1 MEKRES
7 LSIRRLTDFAQ
18 VEAIYR
24 IRLKKDFARRELRPL
39 ASLRRSWEHDAYDC
53 YGLYDGGALLGYAFF
68 VLLGKNALLDYL
80 AIAEEHRDEGLGT
93 AFLQMLASCLA
104 DADCAICEVEDPERA
119 QDEETRAQRERRLR
133 FYLRSG
139 YMKTAL
145 TSRVFGVDYRILE
158 MPTGKT
164 HTADELRA
172 IYTAL
177 YKSILPGLFFHT
189 QFRVFSE
196 SENRN
201 EVSK

>member
-1 MEKRES
+1 MERRES
-7 LSIRRLTDFAQ
+7 LSIIRLTDFAQ
-18 VEAIYR
+18 VEALYR
-24 IRLKKDFARRELRPL
+24 IRLKKDFDRRELRPL
-39 ASLRRSWEHDAYDC
+39 ASLRRSWEHGAYDC

-68 VLLGKNALLDYL
+68 VRLGKNALLDYL

-93 AFLQMLASCLA
+93 VFLQMLASCLA
-104 DADCAICEVEDPERA
+104 DADCAVCEVEDPERA
-119 QDEETRAQRERRLR
+119 QDEETRVQRERRLR

-139 YMKTAL
+139 YRKTEL

-158 MPTGKT
+158 APTGKT

-172 IYTAL
+172 VYTAL